1 MASKIA
7 ISESILNQ
15 AGRIFIS
22 SLSDNIMSEISKSIL
37 TVNVSYTMGYASE
50 LNFTVLES
58 VDTNFANFSSNDGSF
73 YSELQFANNNYFQIG
88 LDVIYETDTI
98 GSIDAPSTTGGYT
111 LVKQQQVYEIAKV
124 SISPG
129 QAGSPIWTIKC
140 FTKSI
145 QQMKRDRNPA
155 AIKGQ
160 GTEFVRRAAIKYGLK
175 FWGEETSKN
184 YTITKASGD
193 KQADSLWDVIGRLAS
208 DAKFVVFEVDGYLI
222 FASEKYILGKWG
234 IDSETFSQI
243 NNKKT
248 PPVTETKKRSWV
260 PLQFPQVVK
269 GTRGIFSAYEY
280 PAFEL
285 AENRPFDITGTIVVD
300 RTNGTQ
306 LRPGMTAYVGNVF
319 GFDGFYLIDSV
330 SFTDRDISGVSVS
343 FRKPEKTEKEI
354 SKKELPIGAI
364 FTSTGLRQIERITPT
379 VPLRV
384 SAKQGIRVIPEQFS
398 ALILPLPTQA
408 NQYTYPRTTAGDG
421 ITAGNIPLYLRP
433 VLNFNDGEQM
443 VTETT
448 FSITVYQRPN
458 NTINYNEFVAGDT
471 AVILTP
477 IWSISGQ
484 PRNIS
489 RWDITHISSVSNVVT
504 LTISVSHLFAVG
516 HVIEINYCPIN
527 AILGRHTITAVT
539 STTISFNFEIE
550 DLVQAAT
557 TGEIVSEGPTISKY
571 LSDGLFLAKCTTPA
585 AAGTYA
591 DLIHQQ
597 QALILTKR
605 FPDVDL
611 YKIPPDVYPNSI
623 GST

>member
-1 MASKIA
+1 MASGTA
-7 ISESILNQ
+7 ISQSTLNQ

-37 TVNVSYTMGYASE
+37 NVNVSYSMSYASE
-50 LNFTVLES
+50 LSFTVLES
-58 VDTNFANFSSNDGSF
+58 VDTNFANFSSTDGSF

-98 GSIDAPSTTGGYT
+98 GAIDAPSMADGYV
-111 LVKQQQVYEIAKV
+111 LVKQQQIFEISSV
-124 SISPG
+124 SVSAGP
-129 QAGSPIWTIKC
+129 AGSPQWSIKC
-140 FTKSI
+140 FTKSL
-145 QQMKRDRNPA
+145 QQMRRDRNPA

-160 GTEFVRRAAIKYGLK
+160 GTEFVRRAASLYGLK

-193 KQADSLWDVIGRLAS
+193 KQADSLWDVIKRLAT

-234 IDSETFSQI
+234 IDSENFVKV
-243 NNKKT
+243 NNKKK
-248 PPVTETKKRSWV
+248 PPAPETKKRSWI

-269 GTRGIFSAYEY
+269 GTPGIFFAYEY
-280 PAFEL
+280 PNFTL
-285 AENRPFDITGTIVVD
+285 AENSPFDASGSIVID

-306 LRPGMTAYVGNVF
+306 LRPGMTAYVGNIF
-319 GFDGFYLIDSV
+319 GFDGFYLIDGV
-330 SFTDRDISGVSVS
+330 SFEDRTLTPVSVT
-343 FRKPEKTEKEI
+343 FRKPERTEKEK
-354 SKKELPIGAI
+354 SKKELPIGAV
-364 FTSTGLRQIERITPT
+364 FTSTGLRQIESLY
-379 VPLRV
+379 PLKV
-384 SAKQGIRVIPEQFS
+384 SAKQGTRVIPEQFS
-398 ALILPLPTQA
+398 ALILPLPTEA

-433 VLNFNDGEQM
+433 VLNFLDGEQI

-448 FSITVYQRPN
+448 FSITIYQRPN
-458 NTINYNEFVAGDT
+458 NTINYNEFIAGDT

-477 IWSISGQ
+477 IWTISGQ

-611 YKIPPDVYPNSI
+611 YKVPPDTYLNSV